1 MRTYHLLLLDDAS
14 GTPRRVEF
22 KADSPDQ
29 AFQVARNERDGI
41 HVELWESDRLLVRM
55 SKDGAVWKL
64 LPTPGFVTSSR
75 DVSDMRGRQD
85 GGPATT

>member
-1 MRTYHLLLLDDAS
+1 MRTYHLLLLDNAS
-14 GTPRRVEF
+14 GSPRRIEF
-22 KADSPDQ
+22 RADSPDQ

-64 LPTPGFVTSSR
+64 LPTSDFLASST
-75 DVSDMRGRQD
+75 DLSEGL
-85 GGPATT
+85 GGEDAGAMG

>member
-14 GTPRRVEF
+14 GPPRRVEF
-22 KADSPDQ
+22 KAASPDQ

-64 LPTPGFVTSSR
+64 LPTPGFVASSSG
-75 DVSDMRGRQD
+75 VSETRG
-85 GGPATT
+85 GGDAAPAAM

>member
-14 GTPRRVEF
+14 ATPRRVEF

-64 LPTPGFVTSSR
+64 LPTPGFVASSSG
-75 DVSDMRGRQD
+75 VSETRG
-85 GGPATT
+85 GGDAAPAAM